1 MMRLRFHSGIVRN
14 PLMLWMVVAEVGLEP
29 TRTVKY
35 GRF

>member
-1 MMRLRFHSGIVRN
+1 MADTPEPDTNYLNG
-14 PLMLWMVVAEVGLEP
+14 LAKQVVAEVGLEP